1 MIEIKDMGK
10 VFHSATGEIVAL
22 DGINLTIEDGEIF
35 GIIGLSGAGKS
46 TLVRCINLLER
57 PTSGQVIVDGKDLMK
72 LPQKEL
78 LWMRRSI
85 GMIFQGFNLL
95 EQRNVMGNVCYP
107 LEIAGV
113 PKAEAKKRAEKL
125 IEMVGLSDRV
135 KSYPSQLSGG
145 QKQRVA
151 IARALATEPRYLLCD
166 EATSALDPN
175 TTKSILALLKQINET
190 MGVTI
195 IVITHE
201 MKVIDSICD
210 RVAVIDKSKIAE
222 VGRVSEVFTNPQSDI
237 ARELILPGNHTAEN
251 VTDGTKLRIVFD
263 GKESTEPV
271 IANLILESG
280 VPINILFAD
289 TKDIDGTAVGQ
300 MLIQV
305 PDGDRGLERVCAC
318 LDLKRIK
325 YSKGE

>member
-1 MIEIKDMGK
+1 MGK
-10 VFHSATGEIVAL
+10 VFHSANGPIVAL
-22 DGINLTIEDGEIF
+22 DGIDLTINDGEIF

-57 PTSGQVIVDGKDLMK
+57 PTSGAVIVDGNDLVK

-78 LWMRRSI
+78 LLMRRSI

-113 PKAEAKKRAEKL
+113 PKQEAKKRAEEL
-125 IEMVGLSDRV
+125 IEMVGLSDRI

-151 IARALATEPRYLLCD
+151 IARALATNPRYLLCD

-175 TTKSILALLKQINET
+175 TTKQILDLLKQINKT

-222 VGRVSEVFTNPQSDI
+222 VGRVSDVFTNPQSDI

-251 VTDGTKLRIVFD
+251 VTEGTKLRIVFD

-289 TKDIDGTAVGQ
+289 TKDVGGTAVGQ

-305 PDGDRGLERVCAC
+305 PDGDRALERVCAC
-318 LDLKRIK
+318 LDLKHVK
-325 YSKGE
+325 YTKEV